1 MDIYCKNC
9 RKHTECAHPKT
20 LVLISN
26 KKAIG
31 KSKCP
36 DCLTGRTFFDK
47 INDEHELEQLVK
59 HFFFTDVFYKR
70 TEDLLH

>member
-9 RKHTECAHPKT
+9 RKHAESTYSKI

-26 KKAIG
+26 RNPKV
-31 KSKCP
+31 KSKCAE
-36 DCLTGRTFFDK
+36 CLTDRTFFDK
-47 INDEHELEQLVK
+47 INDKYDLEQLVK

-70 TEDLLH
+70 T